1 MPIEAVK
8 IPQNVY
14 VEDCIIGPV
23 TLKQLMITGIGTGIG
38 YMFYAL
44 AIKAGVRSIPIL
56 VVCWTPTLIAA
67 AFSFLKINDLTLL
80 NLILLMIEHMNKP
93 SQRYWSPHP
102 GLSINLITRQA
113 TKELDSANTKI
124 ADNANRL
131 IDITR
136 QLEKRQ
142 EEMNHLAAHNNPN
155 PDALEPVK
163 TQLAT
168 AEHRV
173 NPGHIQSEGLDPAR
187 SIDSIAVNIVTPSRL
202 TTQAS

>member
-44 AIKAGVRSIPIL
+44 AVQAGVRSIPVL
-56 VVCWTPTLIAA
+56 VLCWFPTLIAA

-80 NLILLMIEHMNKP
+80 NLILLLIEHMNKP
-93 SQRYWSPHP
+93 NQRYWSPHP

-113 TKELDSANTKI
+113 TKELDTANTKI
-124 ADNANRL
+124 VDNANRL

-142 EEMNHLAAHNNPN
+142 EEMNHLAAHLNQS

-163 TQLAT
+163 TQLET
-168 AEHRV
+168 V
-173 NPGHIQSEGLDPAR
+173 NQNHVKSDGLDPER
-187 SIDSIAVNIVTPSRL
+187 SIDSIMVNIATPTRL
-202 TTQAS
+202 ASQAS